1 MKPMMLAC
9 AELLARA
16 EEKNACWS
24 LVGKRERKRPFLENS
39 HRWQDNVKLFLKE
52 GGTRLY

>member
-1 MKPMMLAC
+1 MKSMMLAC
-9 AELLARA
+9 AELQARA

-24 LVGKRERKRPFLENS
+24 LVGKRESKRPFLKNS